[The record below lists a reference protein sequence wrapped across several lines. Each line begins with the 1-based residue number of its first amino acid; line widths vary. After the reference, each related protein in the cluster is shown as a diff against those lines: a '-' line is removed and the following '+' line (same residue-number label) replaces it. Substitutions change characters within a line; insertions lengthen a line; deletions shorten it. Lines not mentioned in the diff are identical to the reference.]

1 MPRPSND
8 ADIIKS
14 TRASGL
20 LRGER
25 RKSVNMVRVQDSG
38 ESLRHRIRAIA
49 PNSVALSEQVYE
61 SLGDA
66 IVEGRLEPGEHLSDK
81 ELAAA
86 LGVSRTPVREALQR
100 LALAGLVEFSPNR
113 FTRVTHVSDEIVA
126 QTLEY
131 TGLQAGV
138 ALQLALRRMDDQEL
152 AAATALLDRMIE
164 ASDRDDA
171 GDLMRAAR
179 LFVGYLTQKSGNAVL
194 GRAMHEASLML
205 ERNLRQ
211 ALPQLQT
218 RAFRGECY
226 RQMRL
231 AMQERDADAAEHWFR
246 VQHGIEASTPPASHS

>member
-1 MPRPSND
+1 
-8 ADIIKS
+8 
-14 TRASGL
+14 
-20 LRGER
+20 
-25 RKSVNMVRVQDSG
+25 MVRIQDSG
-38 ESLRHRIRAIA
+38 ESLRHRVRAIT
-49 PNSVALSEQVYE
+49 PDSTPLSEQVYE

-100 LALAGLVEFSPNR
+100 LALAGLVEVWPNR

-138 ALQLALRRMDDQEL
+138 ALQLALRRMDDEEL
-152 AAATALLDRMIE
+152 AAAIALLDRMIE
-164 ASDRDDA
+164 ASDRGGA
-171 GDLMRAAR
+171 ADLMLASR
-179 LFVGYLTQKSGNAVL
+179 LFVGYLTQKSGNSIL
-194 GRAMHEASLML
+194 GRAMHDAGLML

-211 ALPQLQT
+211 ALPQLQN
-218 RAFRGECY
+218 REFRGACY

-231 AMQERDADAAEHWFR
+231 AMQERDANAAEHWFR
-246 VQHGIEASTPPASHS
+246 VQHGIETAAPSDRQL